1 MSRTRTGKRTDWT
14 LMTACA
20 VTILFVGSGC
30 RAFEGSLAGARSP
43 QEIAQATADFYVQD
57 VRDDSCAVA
66 IVGADETVFACAGA
80 ATRHSLFRIA
90 SLSKFFLHVVIRNL
104 VAEGRLDLSQSV
116 ASCSTMDLPPE
127 YEQITLQDLLQ
138 NHSGLPREFIVGWN
152 PADTWTALS
161 CGFVGT
167 DIYGGFET
175 RDDFARMTWRSR
187 WRQAVRT
194 RHEVYSNMGFGL
206 LGATLE
212 DTLGMPLED
221 LLRAELTGPRRLSD
235 TAYVPRGDQTNRV
248 TRACAGQLPWLVRR
262 GQPIPEHRLGA
273 ALRATGGLFSSISD
287 CAALFAAYWP
297 IVDEQLAER
306 SVEACSDEA
315 VFGLLRVK
323 DLPDGSRV
331 LYRAGMIYGGASFV
345 GFDFQTRTI
354 VIILRN
360 VTSWP
365 DQYGFAVMERLRNPR
380 FSTRTCLSTNQ
391 HE

>member
-1 MSRTRTGKRTDWT
+1 
-14 LMTACA
+14 MTACA

-30 RAFEGSLAGARSP
+30 RAFEGGLAGARSP

-66 IVGADETVFACAGA
+66 IVGEDETFFACAGA

-90 SLSKFFLHVVIRNL
+90 SLSKLFLHVVIRNL

-138 NHSGLPREFIVGWN
+138 NHSGLPREFIVAWN

-167 DIYGGFET
+167 DIYRGFET

-248 TRACAGQLPWLVRR
+248 TRACAG
-262 GQPIPEHRLGA
+262 H
-273 ALRATGGLFSSISD
+273 
-287 CAALFAAYWP
+287 WP
-297 IVDEQLAER
+297 IIDEQLAER
-306 SVEACSDEA
+306 SIEACSDEA

-323 DLPDGSRV
+323 DLSDGSRV
-331 LYRAGMIYGGASFV
+331 LYRAGMIYGRASFV

-365 DQYGFAVMERLRNPR
+365 DQYGFAVMERLRK
-380 FSTRTCLSTNQ
+380 T
-391 HE
+391 